1 MRITNSKRWG
11 RGRKKDSMNTNDG
24 FKENT
29 DSVDYTGCVRIFN
42 GADGEWLAK
51 VVDSSVSDVGGGKNK
66 RRQQQRKKRRGDGDE
81 ESGAVLECIEQ
92 LLPQQSATKSD
103 IYNVQLYIGH
113 LKNKQRRKWVF
124 EKATELAV
132 DGICILDTDYTNQD
146 QSSHYYWE
154 DDRDKHRAHVIEAAE
169 QCERLTIPSISSE
182 LWSMERLV
190 DAIISS
196 SSSSSSNTN
205 NNNNN
210 SNDNDN
216 SNNTHHNHYWLVCR
230 ERSESS
236 PPILSVLQGIFNCTN
251 NSKNHD
257 RTVETTTI
265 HILIGPEGGWVS
277 FRKKNMH
284 LKYICILYMSFPHFL
299 HYFLPL
305 FVPFLA
311 IQSPGELETFSKLVQ
326 SQQNEND
333 NNQIVQVDEDEQTTE
348 QDTSSSSSPSISD
361 SLLLSSSPVQFVS
374 LGSTTLRAETA
385 AITAVVAVQMH
396 RDTVKKL

>member
-66 RRQQQRKKRRGDGDE
+66 RRQQQRRKRRGDGDE

-196 SSSSSSNTN
+196 S
-205 NNNNN
+205 
-210 SNDNDN
+210 
-216 SNNTHHNHYWLVCR
+216 
-230 ERSESS
+230 
-236 PPILSVLQGIFNCTN
+236 I
-251 NSKNHD
+251 
-257 RTVETTTI
+257 ETTTI
-265 HILIGPEGGWVS
+265 HILIGPEGGW
-277 FRKKNMH
+277 
-284 LKYICILYMSFPHFL
+284 
-299 HYFLPL
+299 
-305 FVPFLA
+305 
-311 IQSPGELETFSKLVQ
+311 SPGELETFSKLVQ